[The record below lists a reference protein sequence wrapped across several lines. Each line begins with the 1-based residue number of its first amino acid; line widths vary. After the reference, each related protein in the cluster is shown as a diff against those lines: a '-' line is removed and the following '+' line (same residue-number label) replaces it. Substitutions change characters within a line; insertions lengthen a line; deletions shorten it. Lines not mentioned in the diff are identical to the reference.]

1 MKISHPMGTRESKS
15 LNRNFKG
22 SSTSSHKVEGFDKV
36 LYLEYGKTLLRLKN
50 LKATNGS
57 ALYVYL
63 FTDRDASDFVNSVI
77 VPFRSSLAVS
87 NFELDMKLK

>member
-1 MKISHPMGTRESKS
+1 MKISHPMGTYDAKS
-15 LNRNFKG
+15 LIRNFKS
-22 SSTSSHKVEGFDKV
+22 SSTSSHKVEGYAKV
-36 LYLEYGKTLLRLKN
+36 LDLEDGKTLLRLKN

-63 FTDRDASDFVNSVI
+63 STDRDASDFINSVV
-77 VPFRSSLAVS
+77 VPFRSSLALS

>member
-1 MKISHPMGTRESKS
+1 LRDLI
-15 LNRNFKG
+15 
-22 SSTSSHKVEGFDKV
+22 V
-36 LYLEYGKTLLRLKN
+36 LYLEYGKTLLGLKN

-63 FTDRDASDFVNSVI
+63 SADRDASDFVNSVV

-87 NFELDMKLK
+87 NFELDVKLE